1 MKNRSL
7 KQLFFLVLVM
17 MVFVGCRSTTPVFNV
32 ENANI
37 NTVSD
42 KEPTLEDVTRAIVSA
57 AGNSTPPWNMQ
68 VVKPGHI
75 VATLHN
81 RTHMAQVDIQYTTKG
96 YSITRKDSADLQY
109 DAEKG
114 TIHPGY
120 NKWVQRLDST
130 IRMKVNML

>member
-1 MKNRSL
+1 MKTRAWT
-7 KQLFFLVLVM
+7 QLIFLAIILV
-17 MVFVGCRSTTPVFNV
+17 VFVGCRTRPPVFNV

-37 NTVSD
+37 NAISG
-42 KEPTLEDVTRAIVSA
+42 KEIKLEDVTRAIVSA
-57 AGNSTPPWNMQ
+57 SGNSNPPWNME

-96 YSITRKDSADLQY
+96 YSITRKDSADLNY

-114 TIHPGY
+114 TIHSGY
-120 NKWVQRLDST
+120 NKWVQRLDSN
-130 IRMKVNML
+130 IRMKTNML

>member
-7 KQLFFLVLVM
+7 NQLIFLAIVLV
-17 MVFVGCRSTTPVFNV
+17 VLVGCRTRPPVFNV

-37 NTVSD
+37 NTVSS
-42 KEPTLEDVTRAIVSA
+42 KEATLEDVTRAIVSA
-57 AGNSTPPWNMQ
+57 SGNSNPPWNME

-81 RTHMAQVDIQYTTKG
+81 RTHMAQVDIHYTTKG

-109 DAEKG
+109 DHEKG

-120 NKWVQRLDST
+120 NKWVQRLDSN
-130 IRMKVNML
+130 IRMKTNML

>member
-1 MKNRSL
+1 MKDRSL
-7 KQLFFLVLVM
+7 KQLIFLVVVM
-17 MVFVGCRSTTPVFNV
+17 VVFVGCRTTPVFNV

-37 NTVSD
+37 NTISG
-42 KEPTLEDVTRAIVSA
+42 KEPVLEDVTRAIVSA
-57 AGNSTPPWNMQ
+57 SANSNPPWNMQ
-68 VVKPGHI
+68 VVKPGYI

-96 YSITRKDSADLQY
+96 YSITRKDTADLQY

-120 NKWVQRLDST
+120 NKWVQRLDSN
-130 IRMKVNML
+130 IRMKLNML

>member
-7 KQLFFLVLVM
+7 TQWIFWVVAM
-17 MVFVGCRSTTPVFNV
+17 VVFVGCQGAPVFNV
-32 ENANI
+32 KDASI
-37 NTVSD
+37 NPVSG

-57 AGNSTPPWNMQ
+57 STSSTPAWNMQ

-81 RTHMAQVDIQYTTKG
+81 RSHMAAVDIQYTTKG
-96 YSITRKDSADLQY
+96 YSITRKETANLKY

-114 TIHPGY
+114 TIHKGY
-120 NKWVQRLDST
+120 NKWVQLLSSNIGARLS
-130 IRMKVNML
+130 LL

>member
-7 KQLFFLVLVM
+7 NQLIFLVLVM
-17 MVFVGCRSTTPVFNV
+17 VVFAGCRTGSPVFNV
-32 ENANI
+32 EEATI
-37 NTVSD
+37 NTVSG
-42 KEPTLEDVTRAIVSA
+42 KEPTLEDVTRAIVSVA
-57 AGNSTPPWNMQ
+57 ANSHPAWNMQ

-96 YSITRKDSADLQY
+96 YSIIRKDSADLQY
-109 DAEKG
+109 DEEKG

-120 NKWVQRLDST
+120 NKWVQRLDSN
-130 IRMKVNML
+130 IRTRLNTL